1 MPIEEMYL
9 LGKRARGMYMTV
21 MNVTTARK
29 NLYRL
34 IQDVN
39 ESSQP
44 VTITNSRGK
53 NAVLL
58 SEADWN
64 SIQET
69 IYLNT
74 VPGLQESIVAE
85 EPVEK
90 REIYD
95 PDDKW

>member
-1 MPIEEMYL
+1 MPMEDMFL

-44 VTITNSRGK
+44 V
-53 NAVLL
+53 LL

-74 VPGLQESIVAE
+74 VPGLRESIVAE

>member
-1 MPIEEMYL
+1 
-9 LGKRARGMYMTV
+9 MTV

-39 ESSQP
+39 ESSRP

-58 SEADWN
+58 SETDWN

-69 IYLNT
+69 IYLNS
-74 VPGLQESIVAE
+74 VPGLQESIAAE
-85 EPVEK
+85 EPVEE
-90 REIYD
+90 REVYD
-95 PDDKW
+95 PDAEW